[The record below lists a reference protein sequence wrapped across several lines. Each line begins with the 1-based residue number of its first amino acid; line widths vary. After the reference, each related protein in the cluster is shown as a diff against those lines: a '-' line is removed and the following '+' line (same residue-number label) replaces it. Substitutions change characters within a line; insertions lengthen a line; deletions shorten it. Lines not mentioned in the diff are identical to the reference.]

1 MSTLMDSD
9 NVVLPFG
16 KQLAANEKKT
26 RDKAVRSLQQ
36 FLSSK
41 SELSESDL
49 LKLWKGLFYC
59 FWMSDKPLIQQ
70 ALSETLGSL
79 VMSLQQQNAI
89 AFLGAFWQIHCDEW
103 HGIDRIRLDKYYM
116 LLRRVVHYTF
126 KYIGEHDWDLGIID
140 DYSELLKNGP
150 LKYVSIIG
158 PTNNKIPNSIRYHLA
173 DIYLDELEKVVNAQ
187 LEKLDEEE
195 DIEIPTTEL
204 LDPFINLLA
213 KTPNKITANKVVDN
227 VFSSIL
233 EKFATGMKA
242 MLEIDDEDN
251 EEDRPPFIYDVETLH
266 PALAK
271 AAQDPDTHSPNR
283 KKLAALEKRF
293 KDLIPGEEGENDE
306 EEDDDEAPTLVATLD
321 EEDEE
326 DLEEDDDSARK
337 TGWMNEFTAGDL
349 IADELKE
356 EPKPKERR
364 RPDNG
369 LLGGKM
375 VSIDASTLDIS
386 GLETK
391 VAPSEQPK
399 PKKAK
404 KSKKQAEEPVELVE
418 AVEDMEDM
426 EDVED
431 MEDMEPE
438 EIEETEEI
446 VTGVSDDGQSTTTK
460 VTKKKKVQWVL
471 DQNTIRRF
479 QKARPIA
486 AVATSVEPRVVRP
499 MKSAIKITPA
509 SSEDGSEQEDVVV
522 PNGHTGKKRKAAA
535 APSKKNGATKRKKAK
550 DFF

>member
-1 MSTLMDSD
+1 
-9 NVVLPFG
+9 
-16 KQLAANEKKT
+16 
-26 RDKAVRSLQQ
+26 
-36 FLSSK
+36 
-41 SELSESDL
+41 
-49 LKLWKGLFYC
+49 
-59 FWMSDKPLIQQ
+59 MSDKPLIQQ

-150 LKYVSIIG
+150 LN

-173 DIYLDELEKVVNAQ
+173 DIYLDELEKVVNGQ

-213 KTPNKITANKVVDN
+213 KTPNKITANKVVEN

-233 EKFATGMKA
+233 EKFATGPKILTLIYLLFIAELLFFEKQMDQ
-242 MLEIDDEDN
+242 EDSEDEDN

-271 AAQDPDTHSPNR
+271 AAKDPDTYSPNR

-293 KDLIPGEEGENDE
+293 KDLIPGEEGSDDE
-306 EEDDDEAPTLVATLD
+306 EEDDDEAPTLVETLD
-321 EEDEE
+321 EEEE
-326 DLEEDDDSARK
+326 EELEEDDESARK
-337 TGWMNEFTAGDL
+337 SGWMNEFTAGEL

-356 EPKPKERR
+356 DPKPKERR
-364 RPDNG
+364 RPDN
-369 LLGGKM
+369 
-375 VSIDASTLDIS
+375 
-386 GLETK
+386 
-391 VAPSEQPK
+391 VALKPK
-399 PKKAK
+399 PLLQKSQKLKKAKK
-404 KSKKQAEEPVELVE
+404 KSKKQTEEPVELVE
-418 AVEDMEDM
+418 AVEDA
-426 EDVED
+426 EDVEP
-431 MEDMEPE
+431 ED
-438 EIEETEEI
+438 IEETEEI
-446 VTGVSDDGQSTTTK
+446 VTAVSNDGQSTTTK

-486 AVATSVEPRVVRP
+486 AVATAVEPKIVRP

-509 SSEDGSEQEDVVV
+509 SSEDGSEQEDLVV
-522 PNGHTGKKRKAAA
+522 PNGQTGKKRKAAA
-535 APSKKNGATKRKKAK
+535 APAKKNGTTKRKKAK